1 MSFAQVATPRGGAR
15 PALPRPVRPQSS
27 SRVRAAPPEK
37 ASGKIEPPS
46 FAQVP
51 GLREFAAA
59 LQTRRR
65 HIPSQTYAD
74 PLMRLFDE
82 FDTDHDGR
90 LTAAEVAAALKSR
103 QVDLSEDLA
112 QLYIDGAHGL
122 WPPFG
127 PLGAGADWQRAFWTW
142 RSWKNNGG
150 VSVRDEC
157 SDATRFK
164 PSIPRL
170 AMRPAQ

>member
-15 PALPRPVRPQSS
+15 PALPRPVRPQPS

-112 QLYIDGAHGL
+112 QLYIDAMDGEHHHNCASRQGFPALVFHMAASYSE
-122 WPPFG
+122 PY
-127 PLGAGADWQRAFWTW
+127 AQQ
-142 RSWKNNGG
+142 
-150 VSVRDEC
+150 
-157 SDATRFK
+157 
-164 PSIPRL
+164 L
-170 AMRPAQ
+170 AVPI